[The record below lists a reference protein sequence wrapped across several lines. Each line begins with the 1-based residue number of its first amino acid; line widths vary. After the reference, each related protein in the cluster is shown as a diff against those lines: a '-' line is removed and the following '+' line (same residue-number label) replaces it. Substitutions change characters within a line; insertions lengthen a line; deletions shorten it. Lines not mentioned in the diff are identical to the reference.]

1 MTSNRLLRWLPVVGL
16 SVVAVVAAVPAQADS
31 DDDPTQP
38 GSISGAVEEFG
49 QSLCPMLVEP
59 GSSLAAAVSELQG
72 NTGLT
77 PTLTGMVAR
86 LVIQTQ
92 CPALMTKVANGDL
105 SSLKLPDAAPDAA
118 GELVL
123 PVLPVLPDLLGI
135 AAGQPES

>member
-1 MTSNRLLRWLPVVGL
+1 
-16 SVVAVVAAVPAQADS
+16 
-31 DDDPTQP
+31 
-38 GSISGAVEEFG
+38 
-49 QSLCPMLVEP
+49 
-59 GSSLAAAVSELQG
+59 
-72 NTGLT
+72 
-77 PTLTGMVAR
+77 MVAR